1 MGHDGRFLGGIPG
14 APGEQQPVTTRQRF
28 RANEQFA
35 ESRMARRVLGRRQHD
50 LGVAGDF
57 DDARAV
63 FVIDEAEAPDLEV
76 ITMGDGDRRCGR
88 EAMCTPME
96 FDLMGVENHLWRLY
110 RLRKWASR
118 RRPDIAAVD
127 VAQIE
132 PMARLRIAGGNPGER
147 TERKSTRLQSLMRS
161 SYAVFCLKKKTKT

>member
-1 MGHDGRFLGGIPG
+1 
-14 APGEQQPVTTRQRF
+14 
-28 RANEQFA
+28 
-35 ESRMARRVLGRRQHD
+35 
-50 LGVAGDF
+50 
-57 DDARAV
+57 
-63 FVIDEAEAPDLEV
+63 
-76 ITMGDGDRRCGR
+76 MGDGDRRCGR

-96 FDLMGVENHLWRLY
+96 FDLMGVENHLWRLF

-147 TERKSTRLQSLMRS
+147 ILVPADASGAVRADSGREATIPEDLPGRIAVTAVWRPAVEARNCALGRGLRFPDLDPCNFGRQLPRNPRVEKEIDGSHMRS
-161 SYAVFCLKKKTKT
+161 GERRGGKECVSECRSRVGPES

>member
-1 MGHDGRFLGGIPG
+1 MDEAG
-14 APGEQQPVTTRQRF
+14 APG
-28 RANEQFA
+28 
-35 ESRMARRVLGRRQHD
+35 
-50 LGVAGDF
+50 
-57 DDARAV
+57 
-63 FVIDEAEAPDLEV
+63 LEV
-76 ITMGDGDRRCGR
+76 ITRGGGARRCGR

-96 FDLMGVENHLWRLY
+96 FDLMGVENHLWRLF

-147 TERKSTRLQSLMRS
+147 ILGPADASGAVRDRKSTRLNS
-161 SYAVFCLKKKTKT
+161 SHQCATRMPASASKKKTHT

>member
-1 MGHDGRFLGGIPG
+1 MIRRPPRLTRTATLFPD
-14 APGEQQPVTTRQRF
+14 TTLF
-28 RANEQFA
+28 R
-35 ESRMARRVLGRRQHD
+35 SRRVLGRRQHD
-50 LGVAGDF
+50 LGAAGDF

-96 FDLMGVENHLWRLY
+96 FDLMGVENHLWRLF

-147 TERKSTRLQSLMRS
+147 ILVP
-161 SYAVFCLKKKTKT
+161 ADA